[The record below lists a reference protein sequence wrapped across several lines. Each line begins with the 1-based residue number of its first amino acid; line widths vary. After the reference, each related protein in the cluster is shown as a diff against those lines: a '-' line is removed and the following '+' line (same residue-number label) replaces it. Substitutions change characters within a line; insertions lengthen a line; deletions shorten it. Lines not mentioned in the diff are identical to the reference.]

1 MNDVAHDDN
10 VCRNHVG
17 VDDKRRLP
25 QLHDVV
31 DVWWDDRDLIF
42 RGKLGGSVGS
52 ASSKSSRKP
61 RRQFRFTI
69 YYDDG
74 DVFVHDLNRMTW
86 RYVDIVRKECG
97 KWIQPGELEH
107 RSIRAFKA
115 SQGSPQSGSFTN
127 SQRSSSKRN
136 RPASAEVHGQLQPC
150 VKVQMTDRH
159 MSPRSESS
167 DPELQSEKVGRNDS
181 RDMDMKENESGK
193 KKEKKSVK
201 DEEKHVLEA
210 LLLLSDNSNLGLIPS
225 SPVPYRKR
233 HHVRYISSI
242 PTH

>member
-1 MNDVAHDDN
+1 MNNVTHADN
-10 VCRNHVG
+10 APRNFAG

-42 RGKLGGSVGS
+42 RGKLGASVGS
-52 ASSKSSRKP
+52 TSPKSSRKP

-86 RYVDIVRKECG
+86 RYVDVVRKECG

-115 SQGSPQSGSFTN
+115 SQSSQHSGSSTN

-136 RPASAEVHGQLQPC
+136 HPTSTESHVQLQPC

-159 MSPRSESS
+159 MSPRSESN
-167 DPELQSEKVGRNDS
+167 DQERLNEKAERENS
-181 RDMDMKENESGK
+181 RGTDLKENEGSK
-193 KKEKKSVK
+193 KLKNQGVK
-201 DEEKHVLEA
+201 DEEKYVLEA